1 MPLKGLNVLEFS
13 GLAPLPFVGSV
24 LADFGANV
32 TVVQKVSINK
42 LRSCMFKLNLTRL
55 NKLVNI
61 YIMYSLIFIK

>member
-32 TVVQKVSINK
+32 TIIQKVSINK
-42 LRSCMFKLNLTRL
+42 LRNCMLL
-55 NKLVNI
+55 NKTE
-61 YIMYSLIFIK
+61 